1 MNEQHLFTLF
11 CKNLSKYVSGGSD
24 CYVEFSDR
32 DLWQRLTKVLRLRA
46 GEKMLL
52 FDEHVN
58 AATVVQEKTFTK
70 KELLALYIESVN
82 SNQAIKPNITLMP
95 CLLKKDAFEDI
106 IYAAAQMGVNKIIPI
121 LSDKVQRPWGEKKER
136 ERLFNI
142 MVAACEQSKSFFLP
156 EICEPV
162 KIQDIAK
169 QGNSLLLKP
178 GASPVGDGSTS
189 SLPSLDSSFGGQAP
203 RARQLDGARPEPVEG
218 CEFQKRSN
226 AKPSLKI
233 YFDPSGAC
241 FVDLLKKIKESNDQ
255 KNDYLDIILFFGPE
269 GGLTGQEEKLL
280 SDLGFET
287 YALTPTILR
296 AREAVIVGLGGV
308 RSAR

>member
-11 CKNLSKYVSGGSD
+11 CKNLSKYVSSGSD
-24 CYVEFSDR
+24 CQVEFSDR

-46 GEKMLL
+46 GEKLLL
-52 FDEHVN
+52 FDEHIN
-58 AATVVQEKTFTK
+58 AVAVVLEKTFAK

-82 SNQAIKPNITLMP
+82 PNQAIKPNITLMP

-106 IYAAAQMGVNKIIPI
+106 IYAAAQMGVNKVIPI
-121 LSDKVQRPWGEKKER
+121 LSGKVQRSWGEKKER

-142 MVAACEQSKSFFLP
+142 MVAACEQSKNFFLP

-162 KIQDIAK
+162 KIQELSK
-169 QGNSLLLKP
+169 QTNLCLSH
-178 GASPVGDGSTS
+178 
-189 SLPSLDSSFGGQAP
+189 GQ
-203 RARQLDGARPEPVEG
+203 
-218 CEFQKRSN
+218 SN
-226 AKPSLKI
+226 LNI
-233 YFDPSGAC
+233 YFDPSGAS
-241 FVDLLKKIKESNDQ
+241 FVDLLNKIKAATEKKVTTEKDATDLN
-255 KNDYLDIILFFGPE
+255 IFLFFGPE
-269 GGLTGQEEKLL
+269 GGLTVLEERLL
-280 SDLGFET
+280 SDLGFKT